1 MRQHRLGRHYAKW
14 NKLEKVYYLHVES
27 KKMQLV
33 NKTNKK
39 QTHRYT
45 ELVVISRQRE
55 GGSNHIEMKGE
66 KVIMRLYE
74 IIYVKPLKIVK
85 HEQI

>member
-1 MRQHRLGRHYAKW
+1 
-14 NKLEKVYYLHVES
+14 
-27 KKMQLV
+27 MQLV

-66 KVIMRLYE
+66 KVIMQLYE